1 MITILG
7 ARGVIGAELTRLYQL
22 GTEPLR
28 LVSRNPVPMGS
39 AEVISADLTGKD
51 ATIHAVAGARVV
63 HLVVGLKYST
73 EEWQRSWPKI
83 MENTIEACERAD
95 ARLVFFDNV
104 YMYGKVDGA
113 MTEETPYAPVSKKG
127 EVRASIANAL
137 ITAVKA
143 GRIRALI
150 ARSADFYGP
159 DASTGVANV
168 LVFAPLARG
177 KKPSWLGN
185 PDVPHSQ
192 TFTADAARGAFM
204 LAEKES
210 AWNQIW
216 HLPTAPNPPSGR
228 DFIAMAAREFNAS
241 PKFRTLNRP
250 MLFMGGLFDPTI
262 RELPEMLY
270 QHEYPYLFD
279 CSKFERAFR
288 FSATPYVDGVRKVV
302 ESYKRSD

>member
-39 AEVISADLTGKD
+39 AEVISADLTDKD
-51 ATIHAVAGARVV
+51 ATIQAVAGARVV

-113 MTEETPYAPVSKKG
+113 MTEQTPYAPVSKKG

-137 ITAVKA
+137 MTAVKA
-143 GRIRALI
+143 DRIRALI

-168 LVFAPLARG
+168 LVFAPLAQG

-204 LAEKES
+204 LAEEES

-228 DFIAMAAREFNAS
+228 EFIAMAAR
-241 PKFRTLNRP
+241 
-250 MLFMGGLFDPTI
+250 
-262 RELPEMLY
+262 
-270 QHEYPYLFD
+270 
-279 CSKFERAFR
+279 
-288 FSATPYVDGVRKVV
+288 
-302 ESYKRSD
+302 